1 MIFSIVYSTVKPGQ
15 KEDSIMRL
23 ILIPPFQNSGENWG
37 WAMRELVANYKK
49 KGHFEG
55 VEIDVDEGH
64 PAELTSES
72 SEVAKVNISPGIL
85 KRVRECSET
94 GKYDAIV
101 LTGCLGDPGY
111 LAARSFSKIPVA

>member
-37 WAMRELVANYKK
+37 WAMRELVANFKK
-49 KGHFEG
+49 TGHFEG

-64 PAELTSES
+64 PGELPSES
-72 SEVAKVNISPGIL
+72 SEEANVNVSPGIVAKV
-85 KRVRECSET
+85 REYSEM
-94 GKYDAIV
+94 GKYDGIV
-101 LTGCLGDPGY
+101 LTGCLGD
-111 LAARSFSKIPVA
+111 